1 MHHAR
6 FYCKRNGWTE
16 KVAGLMTGAGG
27 LYAAER
33 LEALKR
39 TAAGYSRKSKPY
51 QASHCIPGLA

>member
-1 MHHAR
+1 
-6 FYCKRNGWTE
+6 
-16 KVAGLMTGAGG
+16 MTGAGG

-51 QASHCIPGLA
+51 QASPASLDLHEGNRPYLCLSTLQFDGLP